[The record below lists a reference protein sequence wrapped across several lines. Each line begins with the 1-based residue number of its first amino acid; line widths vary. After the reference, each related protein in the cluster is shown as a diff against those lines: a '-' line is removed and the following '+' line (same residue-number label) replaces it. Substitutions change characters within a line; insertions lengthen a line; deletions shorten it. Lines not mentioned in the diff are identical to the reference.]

1 MAGTIQYTKPQD
13 GIFGAVL
20 RSPLGYKLTVNG
32 AIDTV
37 EPEVGGHDPMLG
49 NAAMVHNS
57 WAYAKHA
64 TLAGRLPDGKEKD
77 SHINQANSYAKVAMA
92 IAELAES
99 IGPVVRTAWC
109 SGCYTES
116 AHRKVDKEG
125 LSVPICLCDSCGSPT
140 LKCARPGCENMA
152 VRKLGSIR
160 IPQFCAEHRHAIPS
174 FERADTKVSRIED
187 YAKLLEFEHTNLA
200 KVSRIAT
207 VSAVTAGVVA
217 SGGLL
222 AAPAVGGAIGS
233 LAGYTGAAATSYGL
247 AFLGGG
253 SVAAGGLGMVGGT
266 YAVAAMG
273 AALGGALGTQVTNAY
288 VGEDKSFRI
297 EKFIDGPGTP
307 VIVARGFSTE
317 KDRNWASAMDAVEA
331 RYPDS
336 PIYRL
341 HWGSKE
347 LNALGIL
354 LIKHLGVKQV
364 MGVAMGLAARASKAA
379 KLGPLAPM
387 ILAADLIKNP
397 WHTAKVR
404 ADRTGVALA
413 GILAHVEMDNVILV
427 GHSLGGRAMIT
438 AAETL
443 ATSKNAPSIEQVH
456 LLGAAEGQNSDWRLL
471 SESVKDA
478 VHNYYSINDGVLKYL
493 YSTVQGGS
501 TAVGFKGFQTT
512 YPNIIDHDVS
522 DAVNGHSEYFDRVK
536 LA

>member
-1 MAGTIQYTKPQD
+1 M
-13 GIFGAVL
+13 
-20 RSPLGYKLTVNG
+20 YK
-32 AIDTV
+32 
-37 EPEVGGHDPMLG
+37 
-49 NAAMVHNS
+49 
-57 WAYAKHA
+57 
-64 TLAGRLPDGKEKD
+64 R
-77 SHINQANSYAKVAMA
+77 Q
-92 IAELAES
+92 
-99 IGPVVRTAWC
+99 
-109 SGCYTES
+109 
-116 AHRKVDKEG
+116 
-125 LSVPICLCDSCGSPT
+125 
-140 LKCARPGCENMA
+140 
-152 VRKLGSIR
+152 
-160 IPQFCAEHRHAIPS
+160 
-174 FERADTKVSRIED
+174 
-187 YAKLLEFEHTNLA
+187 
-200 KVSRIAT
+200 
-207 VSAVTAGVVA
+207 
-217 SGGLL
+217 
-222 AAPAVGGAIGS
+222 AVGGAIGS

-297 EKFIDGPGTP
+297 EKFIDGPETP

-354 LIKHLGVKQV
+354 LIKNLGVKQV

-478 VHNYYSINDGVLKYL
+478 VHNYYSTNDGVLKYL

-512 YPNIIDHDVS
+512 YPNIIDHDAS
-522 DAVNGHSEYFDRVK
+522 DVVNGHSEYFDKVK